1 MVGIVLEED
10 TDLEVVVGILEVVA
24 VGILEEEHLDNL
36 VVVLGNLVVVLV
48 VDIDPVV
55 ERLDIPMVVP
65 DSLEVDLEVDTV
77 EDILVVAVGITAV
90 VERHKRPAVELAF
103 RLASGLVEQLIG
115 QRLPELIVELM
126 PMLEPGLELV
136 LELML
141 ASTSVVVVVA

>member
-10 TDLEVVVGILEVVA
+10 TDLEVVVGILEVVV

-55 ERLDIPMVVP
+55 ERLDIRMVVL
-65 DSLEVDLEVDTV
+65 DSLEVDIV
-77 EDILVVAVGITAV
+77 EDILVVAVGIAAV
-90 VERHKRPAVELAF
+90 VERHKRPVVVLAS

-115 QRLPELIVELM
+115 QRLPELIVE
-126 PMLEPGLELV
+126 PMHKLEPGLELV

-141 ASTSVVVVVA
+141 ASTSVVVVA

>member
-10 TDLEVVVGILEVVA
+10 TDLEVVVGILEVVV

-55 ERLDIPMVVP
+55 ERLDIRMVVL
-65 DSLEVDLEVDTV
+65 DSLEVDLEVDIV
-77 EDILVVAVGITAV
+77 EDILVVAVGIAAV
-90 VERHKRPAVELAF
+90 VERHKRPVVVLAS

-115 QRLPELIVELM
+115 QRLPELIVE
-126 PMLEPGLELV
+126 PMLKLEPGLELV

-141 ASTSVVVVVA
+141 ASTSVVVVA

>member
-10 TDLEVVVGILEVVA
+10 TDLEVVVGILEVVV

-55 ERLDIPMVVP
+55 ERLDIPMVVL
-65 DSLEVDLEVDTV
+65 DSLEVDLEVDIV
-77 EDILVVAVGITAV
+77 EDILVVAVGIAAV
-90 VERHKRPAVELAF
+90 VERHKRPVVVLAS

-115 QRLPELIVELM
+115 QRLPELIVE
-126 PMLEPGLELV
+126 PMHKLEPGLELV

-141 ASTSVVVVVA
+141 ASTSVVVVA